1 MRKLVFIFLSLLCL
15 GCSDAIL
22 PDGEPQIVVE
32 GWIEAGGPPVV
43 MISTTVPV
51 TSRWQELEPVLESCV
66 VRWATVSVFDGEE
79 EIFLTGK
86 LNKAYVPPYIY
97 TTSRITGEVGK
108 KYKLKVVYSGRTLE
122 AETVIPK
129 PVPLKY
135 VKPNKLSDDVYEIK
149 AGLEDNPQT
158 KDYYKFFTKV
168 SGKNSIHV
176 PSFMGLFDDAELG
189 TGVNDLKVLGKF
201 SSNFGTSDN
210 DTYFSPGDVI
220 SVRFCTLDAAAYQ
233 YWRDFED
240 VASLSLNPFFPVT
253 KKIRS
258 NIKGGL
264 GYWAGYGSRYY
275 SVSIPE

>member
-1 MRKLVFIFLSLLCL
+1 
-15 GCSDAIL
+15 
-22 PDGEPQIVVE
+22 
-32 GWIEAGGPPVV
+32 
-43 MISTTVPV
+43 
-51 TSRWQELEPVLESCV
+51 
-66 VRWATVSVFDGEE
+66 
-79 EIFLTGK
+79 
-86 LNKAYVPPYIY
+86 
-97 TTSRITGEVGK
+97 
-108 KYKLKVVYSGRTLE
+108 
-122 AETVIPK
+122 
-129 PVPLKY
+129 
-135 VKPNKLSDDVYEIK
+135 VYEIK

-210 DTYFSPGDVI
+210 DTYFSPGDVV
-220 SVRFCTLDAAAYQ
+220 SVRFCTLDDVAYQ
-233 YWRDFED
+233 YWRDYED
-240 VASLSLNPFFPVT
+240 VSSLSLNPFFPVT

>member
-1 MRKLVFIFLSLLCL
+1 M
-15 GCSDAIL
+15 
-22 PDGEPQIVVE
+22 VE

-43 MISTTVPV
+43 LVSTTVPI
-51 TSRWQELEPVLESCV
+51 TSKWQELQPVLESCV

-97 TTSRITGEVGK
+97 TTSRITGQAGK

-129 PVPLKY
+129 PAVLKY
-135 VKPNKLSDDVYEIK
+135 IEPHKLSDEVYEIR
-149 AGLEDNPQT
+149 AGLEDNPGT

-168 SGKNSIHV
+168 YGKNSVHES
-176 PSFMGLFDDAELG
+176 SFMGLYDDAELG
-189 TGVNDLKVLGKF
+189 DGVNDLKVLGKF
-201 SSNFGTSDN
+201 TSNFGTSDN
-210 DTYFSPGDVI
+210 NTYFSPGDAV
-220 SVRFCTLDAAAYQ
+220 SVRFCTLDESSYQ

-264 GYWAGYGSRYY
+264 GYWAGYGSKYY
-275 SVSIPE
+275 SVKIPE